1 MVGNKSDLFL
11 KEEVKENEAIEFA
24 NEKEM
29 KYKLVSAKNNPEGF
43 IIFINELLDQY
54 IQQNEVLPKRETIFI
69 DKNNNNNKKLK
80 RKCCK

>member
-1 MVGNKSDLFL
+1 
-11 KEEVKENEAIEFA
+11 
-24 NEKEM
+24 M

-54 IQQNEVLPKRETIFI
+54 IQQNEVIPKRETIFI
-69 DKNNNNNKKLK
+69 DKNDDITDKKLK